1 MYSYLTEI
9 VDFDQWKSRQHRI
22 WHSQSF
28 FKRVILTVLYQGYTT
43 DGIKFCDMYPCDLG
57 DNYFT
62 F

>member
-9 VDFDQWKSRQHRI
+9 VDFDQWESRQHRI

-28 FKRVILTVLYQGYTT
+28 IKRVILTVFYQGYTT
-43 DGIKFCDMYPCDLG
+43 AGIKFCVMYPCDNC

-62 F
+62 S